1 MCQYF
6 LMQMQNGLS
15 SEIFIVNSNAQ
26 ELYNLINFL
35 PLASVSPYLNLKS
48 YYSPVSVGD
57 PPLLPQTSMCNFL
70 LMCLPLQLDHKLL
83 WDGTVFYSSVSS
95 KPGTEHGL

>member
-15 SEIFIVNSNAQ
+15 SEIFIVNSHAQ

-35 PLASVSPYLNLKS
+35 LLASVSPYLNLKS
-48 YYSPVSVGD
+48 YYS
-57 PPLLPQTSMCNFL
+57 
-70 LMCLPLQLDHKLL
+70 
-83 WDGTVFYSSVSS
+83 
-95 KPGTEHGL
+95 